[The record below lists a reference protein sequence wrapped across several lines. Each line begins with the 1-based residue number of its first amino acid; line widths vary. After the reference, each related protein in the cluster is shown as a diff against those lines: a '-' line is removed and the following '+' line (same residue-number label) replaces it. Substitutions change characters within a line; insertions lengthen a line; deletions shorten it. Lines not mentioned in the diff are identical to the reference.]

1 MSPLYGMCVGI
12 ALVVSWQAFRWLADR
27 LTFKTINGT
36 IIGRVISSALVGGI
50 LTFLLAGLFMEF
62 VIFRRE
68 ISGGLNIP
76 VAKGL
81 SSFASAV
88 FGGMFGLVWG
98 LIWGLMRGLR
108 DAKAMRIAGEQ
119 NK

>member
-12 ALVVSWQAFRWLADR
+12 ALVVSWQVFRWLADR
-27 LTFKTINGT
+27 LTFKTTYGAIS
-36 IIGRVISSALVGGI
+36 GRVISSALVGA
-50 LTFLLAGLFMEF
+50 LLSFLLAGLFMEF

-81 SSFASAV
+81 SSFAAGV

-98 LIWGLMRGLR
+98 LIWGLVRGLR
-108 DAKAMRIAGEQ
+108 DADAMRNAGEQ